1 MIEGEGGGGEDRE
14 REYEAAENKGGKG
27 EHEKLAKSRRGS
39 STVGG
44 GWRLL
49 VGSLFALS
57 ALNANNSA
65 AKCRNTSF
73 GHGGT
78 FS

>member
-1 MIEGEGGGGEDRE
+1 MGVEKIERGSTRLQRTRE
-14 REYEAAENKGGKG
+14 EKESTRSSRKVDEAAV
-27 EHEKLAKSRRGS
+27 LF
-39 STVGG
+39 GG